1 MKADFF
7 ERFGFFT
14 KSGLLDPEEAAS
26 LREEMAGAAA
36 KVSTVAEG
44 ETADEVDEGQRSSK
58 WAQVSDETRTRLQER
73 LLTLK
78 PALAAHFG
86 QEFADCQPAQFL
98 VYRKGDFFGAH
109 HDTSE
114 DEEAADFVRERRIS
128 VILFVNGVSEEPA
141 PDSFGEIALLRDVP
155 RTATVRALTDVR
167 LLALDRDDF
176 IGAVTGHAPSA
187 EAADVVIG
195 TRLPALAG

>member
-14 KSGLLDPEEAAS
+14 ESGLLDPEEAAS

-114 DEEAADFVRERRIS
+114 DEDAADFVRERRIS

-141 PDSFGEIALLRDVP
+141 PDSFGGG
-155 RTATVRALTDVR
+155 ALTFYGLMDDARVG
-167 LLALDRDDF
+167 LPVDAEPGLAVGFPAETLH
-176 IGAVTGHAPSA
+176 GVTPVLHG
-187 EAADVVIG
+187 ERFTVV
-195 TRLPALAG
+195 TWFH

>member
-14 KSGLLDPEEAAS
+14 ESGLLDPEEAAS

-36 KVSTVAEG
+36 RVSTVAEG

-141 PDSFGEIALLRDVP
+141 PDSFGGG
-155 RTATVRALTDVR
+155 ALTFYGLMDDARVG
-167 LLALDRDDF
+167 LPVDAEPGLAVGFPAETLH
-176 IGAVTGHAPSA
+176 GVTPVLHG
-187 EAADVVIG
+187 ERFTVV
-195 TRLPALAG
+195 TWFH

>member
-14 KSGLLDPEEAAS
+14 ESGLLDPEEAAS

-36 KVSTVAEG
+36 RVSTVAEG

-58 WAQVSDETRTRLQER
+58 WAQVSDQTRTRLQER

-141 PDSFGEIALLRDVP
+141 PDSFGGG
-155 RTATVRALTDVR
+155 ALTFYGLMDDARVG
-167 LLALDRDDF
+167 LPVDAEPGLAVGFPAETLH
-176 IGAVTGHAPSA
+176 GVTPVLHG
-187 EAADVVIG
+187 ERFTVV
-195 TRLPALAG
+195 TWFH

>member
-14 KSGLLDPEEAAS
+14 ESGLLDPEEAAS

-141 PDSFGEIALLRDVP
+141 PDSFGGG
-155 RTATVRALTDVR
+155 ALTFYGLMDDARVG
-167 LLALDRDDF
+167 LPVDAEPGLAVGFPAETLH
-176 IGAVTGHAPSA
+176 GVTPVLHG
-187 EAADVVIG
+187 ERFTVV
-195 TRLPALAG
+195 TWFH